1 MNKFPYCHVF
11 DGQVVRAA
19 APGIG
24 ETCDRILFASLYN
37 QKYFPLHGED
47 KFPLWEGYIFESKIP
62 LVVRIG
68 LASRACGSGIGP
80 SPSNS
85 VQIHSRPTSHCGL
98 RMLSHYLLRSTVL
111 QSDSLSLPSLDWY
124 RFSFLDSLD
133 GVCRD
138 QLTLSES
145 EYCPTSFPTVY
156 PKVPYK

>member
-1 MNKFPYCHVF
+1 MNKFPDCHVF

-24 ETCDRILFASLYN
+24 ETCDRILFVSLYN

-68 LASRACGSGIGP
+68 LAARACGSGIGP

-85 VQIHSRPTSHCGL
+85 VPFHAKFH
-98 RMLSHYLLRSTVL
+98 
-111 QSDSLSLPSLDWY
+111 
-124 RFSFLDSLD
+124 SFLCYKTFLYFK
-133 GVCRD
+133 V
-138 QLTLSES
+138 LTLFDLLDTWANRLDC
-145 EYCPTSFPTVY
+145 YVDAKLLYITGLCCHKLLLNVNTVRL
-156 PKVPYK
+156 